1 MRGSMRKYLKAWTN
15 LALAIVVLA
24 ILIFVMPKLIV
35 FFMPFLVGW
44 IVAWIASPMVH
55 FFEKKLRIK
64 RKASS
69 VVVIVFAIA
78 VVVLALYF
86 IGAKLV
92 TEGMNLLNDL
102 PNMWQGAQRD
112 FRDIADKFGA
122 IYEKLP
128 QNVQDTL
135 TTMKEQ
141 TSVLVGGVVEKVS
154 SPTIEAVGNFA
165 KQLPTIFIAVIM
177 GLLSAYFFVTDKE
190 WFVTKIK
197 AICPSA
203 IAKKYEVIRRSV
215 MRSIGGYLKAQLKI
229 EIWIYLIVGIGL
241 TILKVEYA
249 FLIAIGIAFLD
260 ILPFLGTAIVLYPWA
275 IIKFL
280 SNDYKMA
287 IGLLIIWGI
296 SQLVRQIIQPK
307 IVGDS
312 IGVPPI
318 PTLFLLYIG
327 YKVSGVIG
335 MILAVPL
342 GLVVYTMYEEG
353 AFDTVIK
360 SIKILVRGINDFRT
374 ITESDMEDNNG
385 KRNEGR
391 DE

>member
-374 ITESDMEDNNG
+374 ITESDMEDDNG

>member
-15 LALAIVVLA
+15 LGLALVVLA
-24 ILIFVMPKLIV
+24 ILIFVMPKLIM

-64 RKASS
+64 RRASS

-78 VVVLALYF
+78 IVVLALYF
-86 IGAKLV
+86 IGARLV

-128 QNVQDTL
+128 ENVQDTL

-141 TSVLVGGVVEKVS
+141 TSVLVGDVVEKVS

-190 WFVTKIK
+190 WFITKIK
-197 AICPSA
+197 AICPVT

-275 IIKFL
+275 IVKFL
-280 SNDYKMA
+280 SSDYKMA

-391 DE
+391 NE

>member
-1 MRGSMRKYLKAWTN
+1 MY
-15 LALAIVVLA
+15 
-24 ILIFVMPKLIV
+24 
-35 FFMPFLVGW
+35 
-44 IVAWIASPMVH
+44 
-55 FFEKKLRIK
+55 
-64 RKASS
+64 
-69 VVVIVFAIA
+69 
-78 VVVLALYF
+78 
-86 IGAKLV
+86 
-92 TEGMNLLNDL
+92 
-102 PNMWQGAQRD
+102 
-112 FRDIADKFGA
+112 
-122 IYEKLP
+122 
-128 QNVQDTL
+128 
-135 TTMKEQ
+135 
-141 TSVLVGGVVEKVS
+141 
-154 SPTIEAVGNFA
+154 
-165 KQLPTIFIAVIM
+165 
-177 GLLSAYFFVTDKE
+177 
-190 WFVTKIK
+190 
-197 AICPSA
+197 
-203 IAKKYEVIRRSV
+203 
-215 MRSIGGYLKAQLKI
+215 
-229 EIWIYLIVGIGL
+229 L

-275 IIKFL
+275 IVKFL
-280 SNDYKMA
+280 SSDYKMA

>member
-15 LALAIVVLA
+15 LGLALVVLA

-64 RKASS
+64 RRASS

-78 VVVLALYF
+78 IVVLALYF
-86 IGAKLV
+86 IGARLV

-128 QNVQDTL
+128 ENVQDTL

-141 TSVLVGGVVEKVS
+141 TSVLVGDVVEKVS

-197 AICPSA
+197 AICPVA

-275 IIKFL
+275 IVKFL
-280 SNDYKMA
+280 SSDYKMA